1 MNKSNIKKIYHSIVP
16 NIVKRYISRKRQD
29 PFLTKIQSNILNYY
43 DVQITDFIGNKEID
57 SAISF
62 LRRNPLHIFP
72 YDFIYKYDSAK
83 INVFKDSS
91 TKLNYVYLRNKKLFY
106 PEGWS
111 SENIQYSHSYS
122 CLEQDKQ
129 SPHSYQ
135 DESINYGPNDVVV
148 DAGSAEGNFSL
159 EIVDK
164 VKKVYLF
171 ECSEGWQKPLK
182 KTFEPWGDKVEI
194 IPLKLSSTEDL
205 GSTTLDRFFEN
216 REPPTILKVD
226 VDGDE
231 QNLLEG
237 SKRLLKE
244 QSYLRIALCV
254 YHKINDEVEFTNL
267 LQDFNFKV
275 KTSNGYMIFYLDE
288 PLQEPYFR
296 RALLFASK
304 GETNL

>member
-16 NIVKRYISRKRQD
+16 NIVKRYFSIKRQD

-43 DVQITDFIGNKEID
+43 DFKKTDLKKNNEIN

-72 YDFIYKYDSAK
+72 YDFVYQYDPAK

-91 TKLNYVYLRNKKLFY
+91 SELNYVYLGNKRLFY
-106 PEGWS
+106 PEGCS

-135 DESINYGPNDVVV
+135 DESIKYGPNDVVV

-159 EIVDK
+159 DIVEK

-171 ECSEGWQKPLK
+171 ERSDGWQKPLK

-194 IPLKLSSTEDL
+194 IPLKLSSTEDP

-254 YHKINDEVEFTNL
+254 YHRKNDEVEFTNL
-267 LQDFNFKV
+267 LEGLNFKV
-275 KTSNGYMIFYLDE
+275 KTSHGYMIFYLDE
-288 PLQEPYFR
+288 PLKEPYLR

-304 GETNL
+304 G